1 MEEEKQQMLFMQL
14 VLQNQQ
20 IAMMTMGKINNPV
33 TNNSEKNLEMTKISI
48 DTLDMLKEKTKGN
61 LSDSETKYLESVLK
75 ELKIMYVEESS
86 GEKQKWP

>member
-33 TNNSEKNLEMTKISI
+33 TNNPEKNLEMAKISI
-48 DTLDMLKEKTKGN
+48 DTLDMLKDKTKGN

-86 GEKQKWP
+86 GEK

>member
-33 TNNSEKNLEMTKISI
+33 TNNSEKNLVMAKISI

-75 ELKIMYVEESS
+75 ELKIIYVEESS
-86 GEKQKWP
+86 GEK